1 MMMASQIRLNNT
13 CTEKHEGILGPKHSR
28 EAQLMW
34 LLKANMHIQVGIQ
47 VSENQVQE
55 VVPLTIDKS
64 FISEAHLGP
73 IDCSL
78 SLQKYQSHG

>member
-1 MMMASQIRLNNT
+1 MMLASQIRLNNT
-13 CTEKHEGILGPKHSR
+13 CTEKHEGTLGPKLSQ
-28 EAQLMW
+28 EAPMW
-34 LLKANMHIQVGIQ
+34 LLKANTHIQVGIQ

-64 FISEAHLGP
+64 FISAAHLGP